1 MRRAG
6 GYVSEIQKS
15 VRRHWLEYTSTAAVL
30 AISLLSLWVAIGT
43 EDANEKMVEAS
54 SWPLLQVATGNV
66 DENGNHAISFEVT
79 NSGAGTAKLESFEF
93 FWNGK
98 AFANSMSYME
108 ACCGF
113 PPFHPN
119 PESHAP
125 PGLSKE
131 SQRLMG
137 RAVRAGEEIKFLKVP
152 LLAPSAAAWN
162 RLDQARFST
171 TYRACYCSVFDQCWT
186 SNLRDLHP
194 VRVDRCEAPKVPYI
208 E

>member
-1 MRRAG
+1 M
-6 GYVSEIQKS
+6 SEIQKS
-15 VRRHWLEYTSTAAVL
+15 VRRHWLEYLSTAAVL
-30 AISLLSLWVAIGT
+30 VISLLSLWVAIGT

-54 SWPLLQVATGNV
+54 SWPLLQVATGNL
-66 DENGNHAISFEVT
+66 DDAGNHSISFEVT
-79 NSGAGTAKLESFEF
+79 NSGAGTAKLESFEL

-98 AFANSMSYME
+98 AFPDSVSYMQ
-108 ACCGF
+108 ACCGY
-113 PPFHPN
+113 PAFHPD
-119 PESHAP
+119 AQGRMP

-137 RAVRAGEEIKFLKVP
+137 RAIRAGEEIKFLKVP
-152 LLAPSAAAWN
+152 LLTASAAAWGK
-162 RLDQARFST
+162 LDQARFIT

-194 VRVDRCEAPKVPYI
+194 VRVDRCEAPKVPYV